1 VSTAFDYKVTLVDDQ
16 ESTCTAGR
24 GRAGTCPEAAAYTL
38 SYRYVTGPAGRETV
52 RRPDIVLHTDD
63 RYEMD
68 ADEAEEWA
76 RQLATMA
83 RALRQQA
90 AARGDS

>member
-52 RRPDIVLHTDD
+52 RHFPACPGH
-63 RYEMD
+63 
-68 ADEAEEWA
+68 A
-76 RQLATMA
+76 
-83 RALRQQA
+83 QA
-90 AARGDS
+90 FAVKHGVRVPEVDGG